1 MCIIAFGFC
10 DRIKLALV
18 IRIIH
23 GLIDGTIPISK
34 TIQAEIANRNNIAFV
49 SGLFFIG
56 SSIGGLAL
64 FSLFHSSLIG
74 PLIGGYLNKEEYIQ
88 PIVDRFPIFRDHPYL
103 FPLLIV
109 SIVFAIITIL
119 VIFLCKETLPKAERL
134 NSHAKDLAR
143 LESESQDL
151 EASLLDKPSFK
162 KPTVFSL
169 LMERNTFLLVTAYST
184 AF

>member
-1 MCIIAFGFC
+1 MISTYIALMTTAFFLGSVVGSIVWGWIADRIGRKPSIIITLVCPISTQQLWIVNIVCIIAFGFC

-64 FSLFHSSLIG
+64 FSLF
-74 PLIGGYLNKEEYIQ
+74 
-88 PIVDRFPIFRDHPYL
+88 
-103 FPLLIV
+103 
-109 SIVFAIITIL
+109 IL
-119 VIFLCKETLPKAERL
+119 V
-134 NSHAKDLAR
+134 
-143 LESESQDL
+143 
-151 EASLLDKPSFK
+151 
-162 KPTVFSL
+162 
-169 LMERNTFLLVTAYST
+169 LLVL
-184 AF
+184 